1 MSRLSSTTM
10 EGCRAW
16 LAIPSDGFV
25 ADHDNVLRFGEQVA
39 HCRQAMRHQNQ
50 NRVALGV
57 AGLGDTKTAG
67 GDGCASTR
75 SDSVRLTF
83 WTQRI
88 FSRCLLT
95 CPSDAA
101 CPDQQHDGALYLCPD
116 AKKREAQN
124 QAFDL
129 LFCGS
134 TGMRKSNENGR
145 QSPFLASDACKLLK
159 RWWAL

>member
-25 ADHDNVLRFGEQVA
+25 ADHDNVLHFGEQVA
-39 HCRQAMRHQNQ
+39 HCRRAMRHQN
-50 NRVALGV
+50 RVALV
-57 AGLGDTKTAG
+57 AAGLGDTKTAG
-67 GDGCASTR
+67 GDGCASSR
-75 SDSVRLTF
+75 SDSARLTF

-124 QAFDL
+124 QAVDQ

-134 TGMRKSNENGR
+134 TASANPMKREGNRH
-145 QSPFLASDACKLLK
+145 FWASDACKLLK